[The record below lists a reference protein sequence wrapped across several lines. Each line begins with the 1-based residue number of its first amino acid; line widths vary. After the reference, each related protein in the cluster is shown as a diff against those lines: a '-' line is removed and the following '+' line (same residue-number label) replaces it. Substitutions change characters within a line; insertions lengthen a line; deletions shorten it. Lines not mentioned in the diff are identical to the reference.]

1 MIKWVNRTILRTGCL
16 IQHCSGCY
24 WACGLSAQRAQLEHG
39 RKRCLGRCQ
48 CAELGVLLVT
58 IGLQLA
64 MRLTCHDIYHIYT
77 IFIPYLSPIFDS
89 SKCLIVGGFM
99 KRSLSSPFTGTK
111 SRVFF
116 ETTSCDGRWPT
127 WRMPG
132 SPAIC
137 RKSRCCFARWPTRE
151 SAEFTTHKNLSLLE
165 FSRNPHSIN
174 GWYGWFICHGWF
186 PQIFPM
192 NNSIS
197 LGDFPAPL
205 DYTRGNHHWS
215 PIIIVNHVSPL
226 IIIYN
231 DHYCRYQR
239 TSSRGHR
246 AWLDS
251 FAASSGPWS
260 RGSEPSMV
268 KQNGDF
274 NGIHLDSPAKLGI
287 QLVLTN
293 QNK

>member
-1 MIKWVNRTILRTGCL
+1 MADGLRGECL
-16 IQHCSGCY
+16 VRPQS
-24 WACGLSAQRAQLEHG
+24 
-39 RKRCLGRCQ
+39 
-48 CAELGVLLVT
+48 
-58 IGLQLA
+58 
-64 MRLTCHDIYHIYT
+64 
-77 IFIPYLSPIFDS
+77 
-89 SKCLIVGGFM
+89 
-99 KRSLSSPFTGTK
+99 
-111 SRVFF
+111 
-116 ETTSCDGRWPT
+116 
-127 WRMPG
+127 
-132 SPAIC
+132 IC
-137 RKSRCCFARWPTRE
+137 RKSRCCFARLPTRE

-174 GWYGWFICHGWF
+174 GWYGWFIRHGWF

-226 IIIYN
+226 IIIYYIYN

-260 RGSEPSMV
+260 RGSEPAKWWSKMEISTGFTS
-268 KQNGDF
+268 KNGHSTCF
-274 NGIHLDSPAKLGI
+274 N
-287 QLVLTN
+287 
-293 QNK
+293 